1 MPQADLKFQELKA
14 DVTQSVECDPSKFE
28 AVGSSPIIRYSN
40 NSAFLLS
47 YLTKT
52 KIFFLSQRLISLKDE
67 IKPFKK
73 KKI

>member
-1 MPQADLKFQELKA
+1 
-14 DVTQSVECDPSKFE
+14 
-28 AVGSSPIIRYSN
+28 
-40 NSAFLLS
+40 LLS